1 MKKEKIQKDKVQ
13 ARSTVTRKRMLEATV
28 RSLVECG
35 YAGTT
40 TYEVCRRAKAA
51 RGTLLHHFPTRQE
64 LVVQAVEYVL
74 MQSLENFQKTVA
86 EYSRDNP
93 PLADLARALWE
104 KHWTSETFYAWLELV
119 VASRTDMELNRKVK
133 SMERRWFEKM
143 SFAFQRIVSYELSGP
158 FVLFFCSLNGLS
170 IAKIYSDPKRLDEA
184 LEGLFAGL
192 DFLDRFFLLRGAQGK
207 SQQTG
212 IGHSHGSD

>member
-1 MKKEKIQKDKVQ
+1 MKKQKVQKDKVQ
-13 ARSTVTRKRMLEATV
+13 VRSVATRKRVLEATV

-74 MQSLENFQKTVA
+74 VQSLENFQKTVT
-86 EYSRDNP
+86 EYSTGNP

-104 KHWTSETFYAWLELV
+104 KHWTSDTFYAWLELV
-119 VASRTDMELNRKVK
+119 VASRTDVELNRKVK
-133 SMERRWFEKM
+133 SMEKRWLEKM
-143 SFAFQRIVSYELSGP
+143 SLAFQNIVSYELTGP
-158 FVLFFCSLNGLS
+158 FALFFCSLSGLS
-170 IAKIYSDPKRLDEA
+170 IAKIYSDPKRLNEA
-184 LEGLFAGL
+184 LEGLFASV
-192 DFLDRFFLLRGAQGK
+192 DFFDRFFLL
-207 SQQTG
+207 
-212 IGHSHGSD
+212 HGVNHK